1 MYPGGPNPTQIQ
13 FIPPNRAI
21 ANPRPP
27 PLVLLHDGG
36 GTTFSYFLLG
46 SLGRDVWA
54 VHNSRYFTGDAWE
67 GGMEQ
72 MVLVYLDGLVK
83 EGIRGEIM
91 LGGWSLGGF
100 LSLAMAHQIAKNPER
115 YPFSVAG
122 LLLIDS
128 PYHIARSKISQ
139 PHSKA
144 PLGNVPDLVR
154 TAFEHCDAML
164 QQWDLPRWS
173 GTEGAQETDLEVSG
187 GQRFKL
193 QRSEVLY
200 KPATG
205 GAKTWSTIRTGT
217 LTSTEVSTTEA
228 PTTNVNVLN
237 AASAPEDVV
246 IPGSPPPA
254 VLIRCTQFAKRSP
267 EISSNYPCL
276 VDLNRNEKLL
286 GWEGRYPEFIKAVID
301 VDADHYRLFD
311 RTHMERMEDVT
322 ARLAWGMDILD
333 ALWSSN
339 KAKKGAKGD

>member
-1 MYPGGPNPTQIQ
+1 MSCS
-13 FIPPNRAI
+13 
-21 ANPRPP
+21 
-27 PLVLLHDGG
+27 LL
-36 GTTFSYFLLG
+36 TL
-46 SLGRDVWA
+46 
-54 VHNSRYFTGDAWE
+54 
-67 GGMEQ
+67 
-72 MVLVYLDGLVK
+72 
-83 EGIRGEIM
+83 I
-91 LGGWSLGGF
+91 GWSLGGF
-100 LSLAMAHQIAKNPER
+100 LSLAMAHRIAETPDR

-164 QQWDLPRWS
+164 QEWDLPRWS

-217 LTSTEVSTTEA
+217 LSSTEASTAEA
-228 PTTNVNVLN
+228 SPPGDL
-237 AASAPEDVV
+237 V

-254 VLIRCTQFAKRSP
+254 VLIRCTQFAKLSP
-267 EISSNYPCL
+267 EIPSNYPCL

-339 KAKKGAKGD
+339 KAKKGAKTD